1 MMPERRVRPFAAAC
15 FVTILGNTLGCS
27 VAVKPPPPP
36 PMSMPDV
43 GDEPPEPEPSTS
55 RVVISTD
62 VPASVSYLPAGTTL
76 ELPLCDATPC
86 SATLPYG
93 DYVLAFKGLR
103 DSERQSRAPIRV
115 MRPDEVVNHT
125 LGKRPASPLAAV
137 GVIIGLAGALTLA
150 LAFAVAA
157 DGNDRGSKPD
167 RSLAEV
173 AGVGLGATLFGGTL
187 FLAAPRYRQEGS
199 TTHWAPIPKDASIGA
214 GFRF

>member
-1 MMPERRVRPFAAAC
+1 
-15 FVTILGNTLGCS
+15 VTILGNTLGC
-27 VAVKPPPPP
+27 AVTMKPPPPP
-36 PMSMPDV
+36 KASLPEI
-43 GDEPPEPEPSTS
+43 GDDPPEPEPVPPPSTS
-55 RVVISTD
+55 RVIIATD
-62 VPASVSYLPAGTTL
+62 VPASVSYVLAGTTL
-76 ELPLCDATPC
+76 ELPLCEATPC
-86 SATLPYG
+86 SGTLPYG
-93 DYVLAFKGLR
+93 DYVLVFKGLR
-103 DSERQSRAPIRV
+103 DSERQSRAAIRV

-125 LGKRPASPLAAV
+125 LGQRPASGLAAV
-137 GVIIGLAGALTLA
+137 GVIVGLAGALTLA